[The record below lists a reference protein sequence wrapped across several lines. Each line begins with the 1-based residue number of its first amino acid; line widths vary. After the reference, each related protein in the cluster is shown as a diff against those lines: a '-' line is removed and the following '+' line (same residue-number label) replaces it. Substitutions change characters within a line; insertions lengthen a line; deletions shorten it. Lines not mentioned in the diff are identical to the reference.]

1 MNLNS
6 KSDSAVALRERKFFG
21 FPDPV
26 NDVAARTVAT
36 GVVLE
41 VIALLITHNRLIFIP
56 LCYGF
61 AVRLMAGPKISP
73 LGLFAT
79 RIAAPRLPSHL
90 KLVPGKPK
98 RFAQG
103 IGVVFSFSAAALALA
118 LRDFTPAAIVLGI
131 LGVAASLEAIFGF
144 CLGCKAFAILFRLG
158 VVKYDDCPTC
168 VVE

>member
-1 MNLNS
+1 MTFLGSQTN
-6 KSDSAVALRERKFFG
+6 AERRSFFG

-36 GVVLE
+36 GVVIE
-41 VIALLITHNRLIFIP
+41 VVALLLTHNRLIFIP

-79 RIAAPRLPSHL
+79 RIAAPRMKNHL

-103 IGVVFSFSAAALALA
+103 IGVVFSFTAAALALGLHSFA
-118 LRDFTPAAIVLGI
+118 PAAVVLGM
-131 LGVAASLEAIFGF
+131 LAVAASLEAALGF
-144 CLGCKAFAILFRLG
+144 CLGCKAFAILFRFG
-158 VVKYDDCPTC
+158 IVSYDDCPNC
-168 VVE
+168 VIG

>member
-1 MNLNS
+1 MNFNS
-6 KSDSAVALRERKFFG
+6 EIDSTTTLREGRFFG

-26 NDVAARTVAT
+26 NDVAARTVAA
-36 GVVLE
+36 GVVIE
-41 VIALLITHNRLIFIP
+41 VIALLITRNRLIFIP

-79 RIAAPRLPSHL
+79 RVAAPRLANHL

-103 IGVVFSFSAAALALA
+103 IGVVFSFSAAALAL
-118 LRDFTPAAIVLGI
+118 LLHDFTPAAILLGM
-131 LGVAASLEAIFGF
+131 LGFAASLEAIFGF

-158 VVKYDDCPTC
+158 MVHYDDCPSC